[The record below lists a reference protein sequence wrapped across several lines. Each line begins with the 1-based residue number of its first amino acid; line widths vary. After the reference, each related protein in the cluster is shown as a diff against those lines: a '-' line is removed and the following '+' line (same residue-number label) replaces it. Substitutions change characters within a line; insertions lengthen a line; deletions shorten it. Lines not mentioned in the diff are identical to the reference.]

1 MLFNVVTVR
10 VLLIIKVV
18 YLMIG
23 IPISYGTPKLL
34 FYASDFSSLLR
45 EIFKILIYVD

>member
-1 MLFNVVTVR
+1 MLFNVVPVR

-23 IPISYGTPKLL
+23 IPSLTGRQIFL
-34 FYASDFSSLLR
+34 FYFVFLPSTALDW
-45 EIFKILIYVD
+45 